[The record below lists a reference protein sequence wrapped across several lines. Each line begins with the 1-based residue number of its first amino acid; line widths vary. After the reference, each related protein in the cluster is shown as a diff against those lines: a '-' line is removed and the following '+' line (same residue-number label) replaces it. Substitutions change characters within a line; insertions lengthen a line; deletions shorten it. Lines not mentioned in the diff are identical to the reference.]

1 MLNYRHIH
9 FSLIFHAAITNGREE
24 MASGQCWCLNSTLPH
39 HRNSGTMG
47 KGETG
52 KIKAGQKTVAVK
64 CLEVK
69 EHSVVMQIE
78 GIEQPKEIGFKPAM
92 R

>member
-1 MLNYRHIH
+1 
-9 FSLIFHAAITNGREE
+9 
-24 MASGQCWCLNSTLPH
+24 
-39 HRNSGTMG
+39 MG